1 MLFMSISTWKPE
13 NLAELVQRR
22 AEGPA
27 VPEGIKVLG
36 EWVDASGGR
45 VFRLSE
51 ANDVTSLMLS
61 AYAWGDLMDITIVPV
76 MQTDSVLDAIGK

>member
-13 NLAELVQRR
+13 NTAELVQRR

-27 VPEGIKVLG
+27 VPDGIKVLG
-36 EWVDASGGR
+36 EWVDAAGGR

-51 ANDVTSLMLS
+51 ANDVTPLMLS
-61 AYAWGDLMDITIVPV
+61 AYAWSDLMEMSIIPV
-76 MQTDSVLDAIGK
+76 MQTQSALDAIA